1 MGADKDEDLIA
12 LRSTPLEIGSLI
24 DSGGGGAVA
33 VFLGITRGETDAAGR
48 NLVALDYEAYPEM
61 ALEQM
66 KRLAAEARMR
76 WPILRLALLHRIGI
90 VGVGQPSVVVS
101 VSTPHRAEAFEACR
115 FLIDRVKAEAA
126 IWKKEVWSDGSTSWV
141 NGNIAA
147 R

>member
-1 MGADKDEDLIA
+1 MGDVKEDDLIA

-48 NLVALDYEAYPEM
+48 SLVALDYEAYADM

-66 KRLAAEARMR
+66 NRLASASRMR
-76 WPILRLALLHRIGI
+76 WPILRLALLHRTGI
-90 VGVGQPSVVVS
+90 VEVGQPSVVVS

-115 FLIDRVKAEAA
+115 FLIDRVKSEAA
-126 IWKKEVWSDGSTSWV
+126 IWKKEIWSDGSTSWV
-141 NGNIAA
+141 DGHVA
-147 R
+147 RR